1 MDVSLYTISVFPRM
15 MLNRLLLTL
24 SVQVLRCMS
33 CFSFAILDYLGGPL
47 GPYNGLFTNFYTSRL
62 PLNSDIS
69 LYGLHALDTEECPP
83 VTHSIAAC
91 VTWMSS
97 ISHAQ
102 ERKILR
108 TLSINPAL
116 TL

>member
-1 MDVSLYTISVFPRM
+1 MDRWVLITAYILTF
-15 MLNRLLLTL
+15 LLAAGRLF
-24 SVQVLRCMS
+24 R
-33 CFSFAILDYLGGPL
+33 
-47 GPYNGLFTNFYTSRL
+47 
-62 PLNSDIS
+62 DIS
-69 LYGLHALDTEECPP
+69 LSRLHVSDTEKWPP

-97 ISHAQ
+97 IPHAQ